1 MVGAKPFMEQLQGGL
16 LKSSQSNAALPEWI
30 ATTARHLA
38 CSHPL
43 WLVNI
48 HRRAASPSLGVG
60 GSSSQRGRWEGGKED
75 GGEWG
80 SQPSNV
86 A

>member
-16 LKSSQSNAALPEWI
+16 LKSSQSNAALPEWV
-30 ATTARHLA
+30 ATTERHLA
-38 CSHPL
+38 RSHPL

-48 HRRAASPSLGVG
+48 HRSEQEGAGV
-60 GSSSQRGRWEGGKED
+60 RGADGREGGRDD
-75 GGEWG
+75 GG
-80 SQPSNV
+80 SQPGNV